1 MKRNISEIEQR
12 MLTILKKNSRK
23 SILDISSELGI
34 SRITAK
40 KAFDAL
46 VSDGSIRNFTITLN
60 EDMKDLVLV
69 HVRDMSNIPM
79 ELVVEYFAMMDGTH
93 VVVLYYENLVRIKN
107 MEILDVKFAASRTI
121 NENIGRLENIHC
133 DYCGKEIRESPIVFE
148 IKGKTSYACCPNC
161 ERDLRKRREALSGLE
176 N

>member
-1 MKRNISEIEQR
+1 MKRNISEIEKR
-12 MLTILKKNSRK
+12 MIVLLKKDSRK
-23 SILDISSELGI
+23 SIQDAARELGV

-46 VSDGSIRNFTITLN
+46 VSEGKIRSFTITLN

-69 HVRDMSNIPM
+69 HTRDMSNIPG
-79 ELVVEYFAMMDGTH
+79 EYIVEFFTMIDGSY

-107 MEILDVKFAASRTI
+107 TEILDVKFAAARTI

-133 DYCGKEIRESPIVFE
+133 DYCDKEIKESPIMLE
-148 IKGKTSYACCPNC
+148 IRGKTYYACCSNC
-161 ERDLRKRREALSGLE
+161 ERDLRKKREIIADME